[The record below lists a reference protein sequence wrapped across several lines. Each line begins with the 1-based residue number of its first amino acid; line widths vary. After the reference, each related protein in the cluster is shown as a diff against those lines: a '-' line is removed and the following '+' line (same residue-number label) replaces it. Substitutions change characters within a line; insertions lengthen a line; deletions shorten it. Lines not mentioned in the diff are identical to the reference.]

1 MIDQFQKYFP
11 IIPET
16 SRYLPRETPTL
27 TIVEICI
34 VGTLGILLA
43 TLGAGPV
50 MIRTGFMLFAIPP
63 ILIAIGNAL
72 GRESVDGKETW
83 YLDPEYTHWYRF
95 GGVILLTTLVY
106 LSEIFGGYFP
116 MFL

>member
-1 MIDQFQKYFP
+1 M
-11 IIPET
+11 
-16 SRYLPRETPTL
+16 
-27 TIVEICI
+27 
-34 VGTLGILLA
+34 
-43 TLGAGPV
+43 GAGAG

-83 YLDPEYTHWYRF
+83 YLDPEYEHWYRF
-95 GGVILLTTLVY
+95 GGIILLATLIY